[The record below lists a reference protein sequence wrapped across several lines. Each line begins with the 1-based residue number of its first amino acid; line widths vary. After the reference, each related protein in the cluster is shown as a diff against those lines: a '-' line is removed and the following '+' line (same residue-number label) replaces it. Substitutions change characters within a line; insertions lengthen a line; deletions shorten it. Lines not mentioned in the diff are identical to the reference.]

1 VTTTETYDEA
11 RRQWDRAFGAL
22 LRRTR
27 EARGLSQEEVAR
39 QVGVRAETIAK
50 YEQGRSPN
58 PTLMRLIALSQAL
71 GVAPHELVPVEPF
84 PLEAY
89 KEQQRAARARRAR
102 GPR

>member
-1 VTTTETYDEA
+1 MTTTERYDEA

-22 LRRTR
+22 LRRAR

-39 QVGVRAETIAK
+39 QVGVRSETIAK
-50 YEQGRSPN
+50 YENGRSPN
-58 PTLMRLIALSQAL
+58 PTLMRLVALSQAL

-89 KEQQRAARARRAR
+89 KKQRHASRARRA
-102 GPR
+102 GKPR